1 MLLYLIRRLLFVIP
15 VVIGV
20 LTLIFFMR
28 ALVPGDPIDIMF
40 LGQPPPDPDTV
51 AAIRRELGLD
61 KPLPMQYLQYMV
73 GVVQGDLGKSVRTR
87 RAVLDEIRDRYPN
100 TLILTFA
107 SLLVAL
113 VVVLTTGVLAAVY
126 KDSWIDTVTMFLAL
140 FGLSMPAFWF
150 GLMMIQYFGVYL
162 RWFPVMGSG
171 SFRHLV
177 LPALTLGLIAS
188 TVQARVARSSM
199 LEVLTSDYVRTAHAK
214 GLNKMTVILR
224 HGLKNA
230 LIPTMTI
237 LGLQVGGLLGGAFII
252 EAVFAWHGV
261 GELAVKAISQR
272 DFPLIQGIIVV
283 VATTYVLVNVVIDM
297 SYRLLDPRIEYE

>member
-1 MLLYLIRRLLFVIP
+1 
-15 VVIGV
+15 
-20 LTLIFFMR
+20 
-28 ALVPGDPIDIMF
+28 
-40 LGQPPPDPDTV
+40 
-51 AAIRRELGLD
+51 
-61 KPLPMQYLQYMV
+61 
-73 GVVQGDLGKSVRTR
+73 
-87 RAVLDEIRDRYPN
+87 
-100 TLILTFA
+100 
-107 SLLVAL
+107 
-113 VVVLTTGVLAAVY
+113 
-126 KDSWIDTVTMFLAL
+126 
-140 FGLSMPAFWF
+140 
-150 GLMMIQYFGVYL
+150 
-162 RWFPVMGSG
+162 MGSG

>member
-20 LTLIFFMR
+20 LTLVFLMR
-28 ALVPGDPIDIMF
+28 VLVPGDPIEIMF
-40 LGQPPPDPDTV
+40 LGQVPPDPDTV
-51 AAIRRELGLD
+51 ADIRRELGLD
-61 KPLPMQYLQYMV
+61 KPLALQYVQYVV

-87 RAVLDEIRDRYPN
+87 RPVLDEIRDRYPN
-100 TLILTFA
+100 TLILAAA
-107 SLLVAL
+107 SLVVAL
-113 VVVLTTGVLAAVY
+113 VVGLTTGVLAAVY
-126 KDSWIDTVTMFLAL
+126 KDSWIDNLTMFIAL

-150 GLMMIQYFGVYL
+150 GLMMIQTFGVYL

-177 LPALTLGLIAS
+177 MPALTLGLIAS

-199 LEVLTSDYVRTAHAK
+199 LEVLSSDYVRTARAK
-214 GLNKMTVILR
+214 GLSRAVVILR
-224 HGLKNA
+224 HALRNA
-230 LIPTMTI
+230 LVPTMTI

-261 GELAVKAISQR
+261 GELAVQAISQR
-272 DFPLIQGIIVV
+272 DFPVIQGIIVV
-283 VATTYVLVNVVIDM
+283 VATTYVLVNVLIDL

>member
-1 MLLYLIRRLLFVIP
+1 VLLYLARRLLFVIP

-20 LTLIFFMR
+20 LTLVFFMR
-28 ALVPGDPIDIMF
+28 ALVPGDPIEIMF
-40 LGQPPPDPDTV
+40 LGQVPPDPNTV

-61 KPLPMQYLQYMV
+61 KPLPLQYV
-73 GVVQGDLGKSVRTR
+73 QYVTGVVRGDLGTSVRTR
-87 RAVLDEIRDRYPN
+87 RPVLDEIRDRYPN
-100 TLILTFA
+100 TLLLTAA
-107 SLLVAL
+107 SLMVAL
-113 VVVLTTGVLAAVY
+113 VVGLTTGVLAAVY
-126 KDSWIDTVTMFLAL
+126 KDSWVDTLTMFLAL

-171 SFRHLV
+171 SFRHLIM
-177 LPALTLGLIAS
+177 PALTLGLIAS
-188 TVQARVARSSM
+188 TVQARIARSSM
-199 LEVLTSDYVRTAHAK
+199 LEVLTSDYVRTARAK
-214 GLNKMTVILR
+214 GLSGITVVIR

-261 GELAVKAISQR
+261 GELAVQAISQR

-283 VATTYVLVNVVIDM
+283 VATTYVLVNVLIDI